1 MKLVERFSAGLALLA
16 FSAVLISGIITGI
29 SVEKVLLR
37 GVVAI
42 VIFFLIGYMSGA
54 IARLLIK
61 ENILGAKGENPLK
74 DTGSAPVSEEKKEQQ
89 VSINIRR
96 EEAVDESTRK

>member
-16 FSAVLISGIITGI
+16 FSAVLILGIITGI

-54 IARLLIK
+54 ITRLLIK
-61 ENILGAKGENPLK
+61 ENISGVKGENPLK

-89 VSINIRR
+89 VSTDIER